1 MLTLRSVSELAP
13 VLLQHLGA
21 YAELAEED
29 LTRSGTHFGLAAVG
43 WLIFVASLMFVLQ
56 MLCLAAV
63 AAAWDT
69 SARMPVIWGL
79 LGVFTVVAVVAGVHL
94 RRLYRTRVPLFLAV
108 RREWKLDRQA
118 LGSVLSHAASP
129 EITTVNRAAA
139 DEAVA

>member
-1 MLTLRSVSELAP
+1 MSQLAP

-29 LTRSGTHFGLAAVG
+29 LTRSRTHIGLAAVG
-43 WLIFVASLMFVLQ
+43 WLMLVASLMFVFQ

-69 SARMPVIWGL
+69 PARMPVICGL
-79 LGVFTVVAVVAGVHL
+79 LGVFTVVAIVAGVHL

-129 EITTVNRAAA
+129 EITTVNQAAA